1 MKHCLT
7 CNRIYE
13 DDTLVFCLE
22 DGTRLSASYAPHVTG
37 QGPGARDTNPPSTLI
52 LNSGS
57 ETSNQMPLRPTI
69 PAGPFG
75 SPPEMLHGQR
85 SQKSFGKFW
94 IVLSGMLGLALIA
107 LVILLGY
114 SRWNAGNE
122 PTYERA
128 RVTTN
133 EARNSNIPA
142 STNTNTNGNPNQKTE
157 LNTVENE
164 DLQWLAGS
172 WEGEGYQSDTRTTW
186 LVKLTAREGTYLIN
200 YPTIPCSGKWIL
212 ANHHSNGASFDEVIT
227 QGTDRCDKNDHVM
240 MEKVSDSEISCKY
253 TRAKSRVVI
262 ATAVLTRKSK

>member
-1 MKHCLT
+1 MKNCLT

-22 DGTRLSASYAPHVTG
+22 DGTRLSASYAPHVTERW
-37 QGPGARDTNPPSTLI
+37 PGARDTNPPSTLI

-57 ETSNQMPLRPTI
+57 EMSNQTPLRPTI

-75 SPPEMLHGQR
+75 VPPEMLHEKR
-85 SQKSFGKFW
+85 SEKSFGKFW
-94 IVLSGMLGLALIA
+94 IVLGGMLGLALMA
-107 LVILLGY
+107 VVILLGY

-128 RVTTN
+128 GVTTN
-133 EARNSNIPA
+133 ETTSSNSA
-142 STNTNTNGNPNQKTE
+142 NTIANTNGNPNQKVE
-157 LNTVENE
+157 LKTVENE
-164 DLQWLAGS
+164 DLQWLEGS

-200 YPTIPCSGKWIL
+200 YPTIPCGGKWIL
-212 ANHHSNGASFDEVIT
+212 ANHHSRGASFDELIN

-262 ATAVLTRKSK
+262 ATAVLTKKSK

>member
-1 MKHCLT
+1 MKNCLT

-57 ETSNQMPLRPTI
+57 ETSNQMPLRPTV

-75 SPPEMLHGQR
+75 LPPEMVYRQPEE
-85 SQKSFGKFW
+85 SFGKFW
-94 IVLSGMLGLALIA
+94 IVLSGILGLALIA
-107 LVILLGY
+107 VVILLGY

-133 EARNSNIPA
+133 EATNSNLPA
-142 STNTNTNGNPNQKTE
+142 NTSTNTNENPNQKTE
-157 LNTVENE
+157 LSTVENQ

-172 WEGEGYQSDTRTTW
+172 WEGEGYQSDTKTTW

-212 ANHHSNGASFDEVIT
+212 ANHHSRGASFDEVIT

-262 ATAVLTRKSK
+262 ATAVLTKKSK